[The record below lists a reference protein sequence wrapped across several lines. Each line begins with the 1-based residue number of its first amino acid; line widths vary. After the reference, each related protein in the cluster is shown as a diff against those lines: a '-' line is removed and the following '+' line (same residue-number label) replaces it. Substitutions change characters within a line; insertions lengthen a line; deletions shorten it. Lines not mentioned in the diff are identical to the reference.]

1 MKDLPN
7 FGGENSARVRKRRW
21 APTAWLAGG
30 FLIVYAYTFISA
42 MASDSENLSGCLAVV
57 SGVTAKHRLPLS
69 VSEPGSPA
77 ISCDVGVHF
86 PFLRTY
92 YSVRIYGV
100 LDKHEQDAIVGDLQS
115 IHRNSNTQK
124 ILVEF
129 FAKENWRTWS
139 DSASGPKRRISRPR
153 VPAGQNLDRLSKH
166 LLSTVMGVRCPAN
179 CWMMGEW

>member
-7 FGGENSARVRKRRW
+7 FGGDNSAQVRKRRW
-21 APTAWLAGG
+21 APIAWLAGG

-42 MASDSENLSGCLAVV
+42 MASYSENLSGCLAVV

-77 ISCDVGVHF
+77 ISCDLGVHF

-100 LDKHEQDAIVGDLQS
+100 LDEHEQDAIADDLQS
-115 IHRNSNTQK
+115 IHHTSNTQK

-139 DSASGPKRRISRPR
+139 DPASGRSGGSRGPESPL
-153 VPAGQNLDRLSKH
+153 VKTWIN
-166 LLSTVMGVRCPAN
+166 
-179 CWMMGEW
+179 